1 LAELVTDVWVTPSS
15 PLSRIPSSFGNR
27 LAGRFHP
34 ELDSLPVKSFDRR
47 FLAYDL
53 GQRLYSRH
61 CHSYHAGRNELFDR
75 LTSKRLAAVGSERG
89 VLFSYSYSCRD
100 TLRAA
105 KALGCATVLGQFD
118 PGPVEAAI
126 VEMECLNRPEFRAP
140 PPRYPEN
147 YFDRWREEIA
157 AADRILV
164 NSPWSARCL
173 ASAGIPSDRVR
184 IVPLVYQTRTVPPR
198 RAYPQSFSRVRPLRV
213 LFLGQVILRKG
224 IARLLDAA
232 RELGSVPIEF
242 SLVGPSDISN
252 LSQLLSR
259 HANVR
264 WLGAVPRAEVE
275 RYYLEA
281 DVFILPTL
289 SDGFA
294 LTQLEALAR
303 GLPVIATGRCG
314 EAVRHLENGLL
325 LTEPSPGAITEV
337 LLRCFGEPAMLEQFS
352 RRANGDG
359 FEIERLTRELA
370 AIEHEIKGAT

>member
-1 LAELVTDVWVTPSS
+1 
-15 PLSRIPSSFGNR
+15 
-27 LAGRFHP
+27 
-34 ELDSLPVKSFDRR
+34 
-47 FLAYDL
+47 
-53 GQRLYSRH
+53 
-61 CHSYHAGRNELFDR
+61 
-75 LTSKRLAAVGSERG
+75 
-89 VLFSYSYSCRD
+89 
-100 TLRAA
+100 
-105 KALGCATVLGQFD
+105 
-118 PGPVEAAI
+118 
-126 VEMECLNRPEFRAP
+126 
-140 PPRYPEN
+140 
-147 YFDRWREEIA
+147 
-157 AADRILV
+157 
-164 NSPWSARCL
+164 
-173 ASAGIPSDRVR
+173 
-184 IVPLVYQTRTVPPR
+184 
-198 RAYPQSFSRVRPLRV
+198 
-213 LFLGQVILRKG
+213 VILRKG

-325 LTEPSPGAITEV
+325 LTDPSPGAITEV